1 MRCNLT
7 DERVELGGFLALCAH
22 MLANHVD
29 EPGARKTLGLLEH
42 GPALT
47 HALLDAL
54 TVEHVAARGKLPIA
68 YKGKEQVA

>member
-1 MRCNLT
+1 
-7 DERVELGGFLALCAH
+7 

-29 EPGARKTLGLLEH
+29 EFGTRKTLGLLEH

-54 TVEHVAARGKLPIA
+54 TVEHVAAHGKLPIA
-68 YKGKEQVA
+68 YEGKEQVA